1 MLIDNNENKAL
12 YCLYLLYSCSSKR
25 TYTGIALDPWRRL
38 RQHNGDIAGGCRTT
52 TRGRPWRI
60 IAIVDTIKG
69 RSMAQRLEYEVKR
82 KGGMG
87 KDKSILKRRVLGLQ
101 AVLEK
106 HEWRN
111 LHMSLQV
118 QAARI
123 PGFV

>member
-1 MLIDNNENKAL
+1 
-12 YCLYLLYSCSSKR
+12 
-25 TYTGIALDPWRRL
+25 
-38 RQHNGDIAGGCRTT
+38 
-52 TRGRPWRI
+52 
-60 IAIVDTIKG
+60 
-69 RSMAQRLEYEVKR
+69 MAQRLEYEVKR